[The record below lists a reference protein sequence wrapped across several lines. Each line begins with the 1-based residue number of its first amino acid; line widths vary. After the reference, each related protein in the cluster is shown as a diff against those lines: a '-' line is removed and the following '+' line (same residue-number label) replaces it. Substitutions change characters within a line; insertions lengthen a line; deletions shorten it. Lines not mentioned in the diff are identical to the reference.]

1 MQTFK
6 TISHKLLLTSRR
18 FFFLPELSPRA
29 MLGSVCLNIAF
40 ANISREDQASDSCA
54 KSGYILG
61 ICLIFKIISK
71 ISYTKK

>member
-1 MQTFK
+1 
-6 TISHKLLLTSRR
+6 
-18 FFFLPELSPRA
+18 
-29 MLGSVCLNIAF
+29 MLESVCLNIAF

-71 ISYTKK
+71 IS